1 MNEEF
6 FEFEDLESVS
16 LGSPINFKEFTGLN
30 VKIEGFE
37 WDNFNSNANFTYSP
51 SQDTLYGPHS
61 GFVSNTAQ
69 MSKQVMDAILME
81 RKSFVMR
88 CDDIRKEIS
97 LMISQLE

>member
-16 LGSPINFKEFTGLN
+16 LGSPN
-30 VKIEGFE
+30 
-37 WDNFNSNANFTYSP
+37 NFNSNANFTYSP